1 MAIAIRGLTGE
12 DEAVFAEEAARG
24 TPVLALLMQLLHR
37 VACDE
42 AAPAV
47 DADAMTAGEAQ
58 ALALHVM
65 ATSVEGPIRP
75 AFACTA
81 CGETLSLTL
90 DPLDLVAAPPAR
102 GQPTAITIEGVAL
115 ACRAA
120 TVADLLA
127 AAHAAEPRAAA
138 MAVLERCVTGTDAE
152 GRALAIGALPPH
164 LAEQAAEHVLA
175 LDPQAETVLACSCP
189 GCGAAVEA
197 VIDPAQFLMAEL
209 ARQRRTLLVDVLAIA
224 ARTGWTEA
232 SILAMP
238 RLRRRGYAAALGA
251 A

>member
-12 DEAVFAEEAARG
+12 DEALFAEEAARG
-24 TPVLALLMQLLHR
+24 APVLALLMRLLGR
-37 VACDE
+37 VMPGGCE
-42 AAPAV
+42 E
-47 DADAMTAGEAQ
+47 ADARLMTAGEAQ

-65 ATSVEGPIRP
+65 ATSIEGPIRP
-75 AFACTA
+75 SFACTA
-81 CGETLSLTL
+81 CGETLSLAL
-90 DPLDLVAAPPAR
+90 DPLALVVTSPAPAPSR
-102 GQPTAITIEGVAL
+102 ITLDGMTL
-115 ACRAA
+115 DCRAA

-127 AAHAAEPRAAA
+127 AAGEADPRAAA
-138 MAVLERCVTGTDAE
+138 LAVLARCVTATDA
-152 GRALAIGALPPH
+152 GGAALEVTALPPEV
-164 LAEQAAEHVLA
+164 AERAAERVLA
-175 LDPQAETVLACSCP
+175 LDPQAETVLACTCP
-189 GCGAAVEA
+189 GCGEALEA

-209 ARQRRTLLVDVLAIA
+209 ARQRRTLLADTLAIA